1 MAHAKAALDALQIAF
16 TQYKQ
21 SKSLL
26 DKSLKAT
33 SKNERNIANK
43 MSSLS
48 AALSEINKCHT
59 LWASKSG
66 LTEEDLSSDE
76 QKFNASWL
84 EALWDEADD
93 YQQQVDQVI
102 SDLKPA
108 NVIDEDQHIHV
119 LREQFDSLKIDITSR
134 LDTLLSAT
142 SPVTRNLSSPSLTI
156 YDDILKGVQ
165 TSFSID
171 LNSAFKE
178 IKDLD
183 PTNLKTHCNE
193 FEHFKRVIQPK
204 ILTIKC
210 SSRSNIP

>member
-16 TQYKQ
+16 THYKQ

-26 DKSLKAT
+26 GKSLNTT
-33 SKNERNIANK
+33 SKNERNISNK

-59 LWASKSG
+59 LWALKTD
-66 LTEEDLSSDE
+66 LTKEEPSSVE
-76 QKFNASWL
+76 QKFNESWL

-93 YQQQVDQVI
+93 YQQRVDQVI

-119 LREQFDSLKIDITSR
+119 LTEQMESMKLDITSR

-142 SPVTRNLSSPSLTI
+142 APGARNLSSL
-156 YDDILKGVQ
+156 
-165 TSFSID
+165 
-171 LNSAFKE
+171 
-178 IKDLD
+178 
-183 PTNLKTHCNE
+183 
-193 FEHFKRVIQPK
+193 R
-204 ILTIKC
+204 
-210 SSRSNIP
+210 